1 MYTLEKAFP
10 IFVRILDVF
19 SEKLT
24 PTKENLILLIQSRKT
39 SLWLNKHSLIEKL
52 FEQVLGGSDKTIE
65 LVRSNFYHILHSSIS
80 FISPITFIKF
90 IMLLSAMIYDK

>member
-52 FEQVLGGSDKTIE
+52 FEQVFGGSDKTIE
-65 LVRSNFYHILHSSIS
+65 LVRSNFYDTLHSSIS
-80 FISPITFIKF
+80 FISP
-90 IMLLSAMIYDK
+90 SSC

>member
-52 FEQVLGGSDKTIE
+52 FEQVFGGSDKTIE
-65 LVRSNFYHILHSSIS
+65 LVVRSNFYDTLHSSIS
-80 FISPITFIKF
+80 FISLISCCLQAKTSSSKIN
-90 IMLLSAMIYDK
+90 L